1 MQQNGLDE
9 KKLIKTIYNL
19 KLSNEVINFCV
30 KKNIEKNSF
39 LFLSKKK
46 IFINK
51 EFFCQPYEVVF
62 RGLADLLKLVGEK
75 YYPVRGKKLD
85 NIITNLRD
93 NKLTKVTLGNCLIEK
108 VSETVII
115 SKER

>member
-1 MQQNGLDE
+1 MVNGAL
-9 KKLIKTIYNL
+9 KSIWKL
-19 KLSNEVINFCV
+19 KL
-30 KKNIEKNSF
+30 
-39 LFLSKKK
+39 LADG
-46 IFINK
+46 NK

-93 NKLTKVTLGNCLIEK
+93 NILSTNSMESNILKILVKH
-108 VSETVII
+108 
-115 SKER
+115 